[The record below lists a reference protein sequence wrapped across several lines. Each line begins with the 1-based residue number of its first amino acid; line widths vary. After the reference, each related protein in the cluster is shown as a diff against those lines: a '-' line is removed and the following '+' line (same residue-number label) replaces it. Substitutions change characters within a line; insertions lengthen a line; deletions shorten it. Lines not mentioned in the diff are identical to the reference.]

1 MPLTE
6 MTEIL
11 AAKSPR
17 RKGSSGLKI
26 TLKPFERIEIGGLT
40 LVNGWTES
48 STFSIEGI
56 APVLRQANTI
66 QEDRADT
73 ALRQVYLRLQKLYL
87 RRDGATIEILFRSGR
102 APAGGDAGG
111 CAGRRQGWQG
121 DR

>member
-48 STFSIEGI
+48 STFSIEVTLMSSRTM
-56 APVLRQANTI
+56 AASLSTYPW
-66 QEDRADT
+66 
-73 ALRQVYLRLQKLYL
+73 
-87 RRDGATIEILFRSGR
+87 SG
-102 APAGGDAGG
+102 P
-111 CAGRRQGWQG
+111 
-121 DR
+121 